1 MVRVSF
7 PLKDSHLR
15 KKATKS
21 NKILEF
27 SAKRREPLP
36 KAIDALTK
44 IPVAPWVLAAL
55 KYREHRGFAFVGYW
69 FFKIAYNYVINHY
82 FVKY

>member
-1 MVRVSF
+1 MVRVLF

-15 KKATKS
+15 KKETKN

-27 SAKRREPLP
+27 SAKRREPLL
-36 KAIDALTK
+36 KTIDALAK
-44 IPVAPWVLAAL
+44 IPMGPWVLTAL
-55 KYREHRGFAFVGYW
+55 KYREHRRFTFVGDW

>member
-1 MVRVSF
+1 MVRVLF

-15 KKATKS
+15 KKKQKTIKYWS
-21 NKILEF
+21 SQQNVVNHCLKT
-27 SAKRREPLP
+27 
-36 KAIDALTK
+36 IDALAK
-44 IPVAPWVLAAL
+44 IPVAPWVLTAL